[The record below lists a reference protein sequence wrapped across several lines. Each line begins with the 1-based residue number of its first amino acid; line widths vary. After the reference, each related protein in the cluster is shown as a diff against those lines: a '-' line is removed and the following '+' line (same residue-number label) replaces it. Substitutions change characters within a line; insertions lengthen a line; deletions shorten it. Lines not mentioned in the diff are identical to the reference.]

1 MGTPVIDGVDRSVG
15 PSCQCAVAQGHRRRR
30 DRNSGWCLVSRDG
43 ETAAELPFKYDDG
56 STPCPALRLLR
67 YPNPRADCQ
76 LMPSVLD
83 LDLEL
88 HCACVL
94 HT

>member
-1 MGTPVIDGVDRSVG
+1 MRDHLVSARW
-15 PSCQCAVAQGHRRRR
+15 RRVT
-30 DRNSGWCLVSRDG
+30 DAAGIGNSGWCLVSRDG
-43 ETAAELPFKYDDG
+43 ETTTARR
-56 STPCPALRLLR
+56 PALRLLR
-67 YPNPRADCQ
+67 YPIPRADCQ

-94 HT
+94 ITHVTN